1 MSRRQINFDVDE
13 RVYEALRARGA
24 QLGYKPVAYA
34 KMLFEAAYAVRV
46 GVSIDPD
53 VHQRILL
60 AIVLHGARMDTAVIA
75 EAVGLHE
82 STVMQILVAWQTETM
97 AQREAAE

>member
-1 MSRRQINFDVDE
+1 MVRQVNFNVDD
-13 RVYEALRARGA
+13 RVYEALRARAA
-24 QLGYKPVAYA
+24 QLGYKPVTYA

-46 GVSIDPD
+46 GVGVDPD
-53 VHQRILL
+53 VHQGIEL

-82 STVMQILVAWQTETM
+82 STVMQILVAWQSETM